1 MRLGAEAGRTMW
13 RSIRFAV
20 SYSSIPPELRHTASL
35 YLLSTGC
42 NLPGAL
48 IAEVLGCSRQ
58 NVSQVLREV
67 EDRRD
72 LPEFNA
78 ELTRLEREL
87 IGA

>member
-1 MRLGAEAGRTMW
+1 MRLGAEQGQRMW
-13 RSIRFAV
+13 RCIRFAV
-20 SYSSIPPELRHTASL
+20 GYSRIPPPLRHTASL

-72 LPEFNA
+72 IPEFDA